1 MQNCGYI
8 TKPNIKVSI
17 ADLNTPIQ
25 IIARHQT
32 RNNLQNNQDI
42 NAILSVYATF
52 WSKQKTINGEEV
64 FDATNSLGRI
74 TDEFYIRYNKDK
86 PIKKHHYLLNPAT
99 NQAYDIIDI
108 KQNVNNNNTFT
119 VLRCIHKGDNQF
131 KINQK

>member
-8 TKPNIKVSI
+8 TSPKSKVSI
-17 ADLNTPIQ
+17 GDLNTPIQ

-52 WSKQKTINGEEV
+52 WAKQKTINGEEV
-64 FDATNSLGRI
+64 FDATNSLGKI
-74 TDEFYIRYNKDK
+74 TDEFYIRFNKDK
-86 PIKKHHYLLNPAT
+86 PIKKHHYLLNPVN

-108 KQNVNNNNTFT
+108 KQDVHNQHTFT
-119 VLRCIHKGDNQF
+119 VLRCIHKGDNQY
-131 KINQK
+131 KINIK

>member
-8 TKPNIKVSI
+8 TKPNIKVSTG
-17 ADLNTPIQ
+17 DLNTPIQ

-42 NAILSVYATF
+42 NAIFSVYATF
-52 WSKQKTINGEEV
+52 WAEQKTVNGEEV
-64 FDATNSLGRI
+64 FDGTNSLGRI
-74 TDEFYIRYNKDK
+74 TDQFKIRYNKDK

-99 NQAYDIIDI
+99 NQAYDIADI
-108 KQNVNNNNTFT
+108 KPNVDNKNTFT
-119 VLRCIHKGDNQF
+119 ILRCIHKGDNQF